1 MTSTLRSLLASG
13 LLTTVVPVAI
23 AQTTLAVG
31 PGGFAQIRD
40 ALAVAAPGDVV
51 LVQPG
56 TYAQFTANVGVTIR
70 AAVPGTVVID
80 LNLSVLPPTCTGLCI
95 IAESAT
101 RFHPPAGQTVHCEGL
116 TFTSVAPP
124 AFPPHQVL
132 AEGGTVS
139 FTNCTLR
146 SNFTSALTAT
156 QARVHLQDCTLESL
170 GTGNGWPP
178 LVAYTST
185 ITAVRC
191 ALTASQTTWSNVGAA
206 LWLRDS
212 NLQGSQ
218 LQLRGGL
225 FGFGALGA
233 AALDLDATSS
243 AWISDSQLT
252 SGATNT
258 CPVVNNG
265 GSGRIDR
272 SVLLPSLA
280 TCSSLPTALVLGIDS
295 ATPPRVGMPFV
306 VDFRT
311 APNQLIGLY
320 ASSELGNGALPGLAD
335 QPLGIE
341 SSGAWFAG
349 LVTADA
355 NGFASAAWTLPNGP
369 FVGLPLFVLGVGL
382 APPRVELSPPVG
394 GVVR

>member
-1 MTSTLRSLLASG
+1 MPQPVRPAVFVALLAAGG
-13 LLTTVVPVAI
+13 L
-23 AQTTLAVG
+23 AQTTHLVG
-31 PGGFAQIRD
+31 AGGLPQIRD
-40 ALAVAAPGDVV
+40 ALAIAAPGDVV

-56 TYAQFTANVGVTIR
+56 TYAQFQATIGVTIR

-80 LNLSVLPPTCTGLCI
+80 LDLSVLPPSCTGFCL
-95 IAESAT
+95 ANEAAT
-101 RFHPPAGQTVHCEGL
+101 RFLPPPGHAVHCDGLQFVTSPQTVFGVFHR
-116 TFTSVAPP
+116 
-124 AFPPHQVL
+124 VL
-132 AEGGTVS
+132 VDGGTVS
-139 FTNCTLR
+139 FANCTLR
-146 SNFTSALTAT
+146 SSYLHALTVT
-156 QARVHLQDCTLESL
+156 QARVHLQDCTLECL

-185 ITAVRC
+185 ISAMRC
-191 ALTASQTTWSNVGAA
+191 ALTASQTTFTLPGAA
-206 LWLRDS
+206 VWLRS
-212 NLQGSQ
+212 STLQASQ

-225 FGFGALGA
+225 MGFGGGA

-252 SGATNT
+252 GGGGA

-280 TCSSLPTALVLGIDS
+280 TCTSLPTALVLGIDS
-295 ATPPRVGMPFV
+295 ATPPQAGAPFV

-311 APNQLIGLY
+311 APNQLVGIY
-320 ASSELGNGALPGLAD
+320 ASSTLGNGALPGLAD
-335 QPLGIE
+335 QPLGLD
-341 SSGAWFAG
+341 SANAWFAG

-355 NGFASAAWTLPNGP
+355 NGLASAAWTLPNGP
-369 FVGLPLFVLGVGL
+369 FVGVPLFVLGVGL

>member
-1 MTSTLRSLLASG
+1 MTNPMRILVASL
-13 LLTTVVPVAI
+13 AI
-23 AQTTLAVG
+23 ATCAWAQTTHLVG
-31 PGGFAQIRD
+31 AGGLPQIRD
-40 ALAVAAPGDVV
+40 ALAIAAPGDVV

-56 TYAQFTANVGVTIR
+56 VYAQFTATVGVTIR

-80 LNLSVLPPTCTGLCI
+80 LNLSVLPPTCTGSCM
-95 IAESAT
+95 ANAAAT
-101 RFHPPAGQTVHCEGL
+101 RFLPPPGQAVHCDGLRFVTSPQTVFGVFHRVLVDGGAV
-116 TFTSVAPP
+116 TFA
-124 AFPPHQVL
+124 
-132 AEGGTVS
+132 
-139 FTNCTLR
+139 NCTMR
-146 SNFTSALTAT
+146 SNYFHALSVT
-156 QARVHLQDCTLESL
+156 QARVHLQDCTLECL

-185 ITAVRC
+185 ISAVRC
-191 ALTASQTTWSNVGAA
+191 SLTASQTTLSIAGAA
-206 LWLRDS
+206 LWLRGS
-212 NLQGSQ
+212 SLQGSQ

-225 FGFGALGA
+225 MGFGGGA

-252 SGATNT
+252 GVGGA

-280 TCSSLPTALVLGIDS
+280 TCASLPTALVLGIDS
-295 ATPPRVGMPFV
+295 TTPPQAGAPFV

-311 APNQLIGLY
+311 APNQLIGIY
-320 ASSELGNGALPGLAD
+320 AGGTLGNGALPGLAD
-335 QPLGIE
+335 QPLGLDTAN
-341 SSGAWFAG
+341 AWFAG
-349 LVTADA
+349 LVTADP

-369 FVGLPLFVLGVGL
+369 FVGVPLFVLGVGL

>member
-1 MTSTLRSLLASG
+1 MTSTLRLLLAASA
-13 LLTTVVPVAI
+13 LPLAI
-23 AQTTLAVG
+23 ANAQSTLAVG

-40 ALAVAAPGDVV
+40 ALAVAAPGDLV

-56 TYAQFTANVGVTIR
+56 SYAQFTANVGVTIR

-116 TFTSVAPP
+116 AFTATSQPV
-124 AFPPHQVL
+124 FLVHQVL
-132 AEGGTVS
+132 VEGGTVS

-170 GTGNGWPP
+170 GTGNGWPT
-178 LVAYTST
+178 LAAMST
-185 ITAVRC
+185 TVTAVRC
-191 ALTASQTTWSNVGAA
+191 VFRGSAGTAALTNAAVQLRSAS
-206 LWLRDS
+206 
-212 NLQGSQ
+212 LQGSQ
-218 LQLRGGL
+218 LQLFGGL
-225 FGFGALGA
+225 MIFGGGG
-233 AALDLDATSS
+233 AALDLDATSA
-243 AWISDSQLT
+243 AWIGDSQLT
-252 SGATNT
+252 GGGGV

-265 GSGRIDR
+265 GSGRIAR
-272 SVLLPSLA
+272 SVLSPGIGC
-280 TCSSLPTALVLGIDS
+280 TSLPTALVLGIDS

-311 APNQLIGLY
+311 APNQLLGLY

-341 SSGAWFAG
+341 SSAAWFAG

-382 APPRVELSPPVG
+382 APPQVELSPPVG
-394 GVVR
+394 GVVH